1 MSLAPWLR
9 HLQEPGSEFLV
20 RAARPARPLRLKVP
34 AMSNFLIVV
43 RIFCALLA
51 WSVPAVA
58 AEGASRPISL
68 PQALQRALAANPRLT
83 AAERDIGIAAGLKV
97 QAGALPNPELSFELD
112 NALGSGPYKGLRSA
126 ETNLQLSQ
134 LVELGGKRE
143 ARLAAGEAGIGT
155 AVWQRRATRLEV
167 LSETAIAFITMVSA
181 QRRIEIFD
189 EQISSLDQLIPL
201 LQKRVQE
208 GASSPAETLR
218 AQVAADLFRVDRE
231 RAKTQLATARRDLA
245 ILMGDSSPRFGE
257 AVGRLASIGQPSSFQ
272 SVLQAIEANPQ
283 LMRWTAVTAQRNAEL
298 ILARLKPIPNVQ
310 VSAGWRHFQDTND
323 NAVRLGVSIP
333 LPVFDQNTGNI
344 IAAEE
349 ALAKTGAERAM
360 NKLVLIS
367 IAGRAYD
374 ALKGALAELKLLR
387 TSVIPNARSA
397 SETIQSGYLQGRFTL
412 LELLDVR
419 GSVLQA
425 LLREQEALQNFH
437 IAIATIEGLVGNPF
451 SLTRESSR

>member
-1 MSLAPWLR
+1 M
-9 HLQEPGSEFLV
+9 HLFGV
-20 RAARPARPLRLKVP
+20 ALRL
-34 AMSNFLIVV
+34 S
-43 RIFCALLA
+43 CALL
-51 WSVPAVA
+51 VVTIPVEA
-58 AEGASRPISL
+58 AERAPRSISL
-68 PQALQRALAANPRLT
+68 AQALQRALAANPRLT
-83 AAERDIGIAAGLKV
+83 AAERDIGIASGLKV
-97 QAGALPNPELSFELD
+97 QAGALPNPDLSFEVD
-112 NALGSGPYKGLRSA
+112 KALGSGIYNGFRSA

-134 LVELGGKRE
+134 IVELGGKRE
-143 ARLAAGEAGIGT
+143 ARLAAGDAGIGT
-155 AVWQRRATRLEV
+155 AIWQRRATRLEV
-167 LSETAIAFITMVSA
+167 LSETAIAFITVVSA

-189 EQISSLDQLIPL
+189 EQISGLDQLIPL
-201 LQKRVQE
+201 LKKRVQE

-245 ILMGDSSPRFGE
+245 ILMGDSTPRFGE
-257 AVGRLASIGQPSSFQ
+257 AVGRLASVGQPPPFQ
-272 SVLQAIEANPQ
+272 SVVQAIEANPQ
-283 LMRWTAVTAQRNAEL
+283 LMRWTAVTAQRNADL

-310 VSAGWRHFQDTND
+310 LSAGWRHFQDTND
-323 NAVRLGVSIP
+323 DAVKLGVSIP

-349 ALAKTGAERAM
+349 ALAKIGAERAI
-360 NKLVLIS
+360 NKLVLVS

-374 ALKGALAELKLLR
+374 ALNGALAELKLLR

-397 SETIQSGYLQGRFTL
+397 SETIQSGYLQGRFSL

-425 LLREQEALQNFH
+425 LIREQEALQNFH

>member
-1 MSLAPWLR
+1 
-9 HLQEPGSEFLV
+9 
-20 RAARPARPLRLKVP
+20 LRLT
-34 AMSNFLIVV
+34 
-43 RIFCALLA
+43 CALL
-51 WSVPAVA
+51 VVTIPVEA
-58 AEGASRPISL
+58 AERAPRSISL
-68 PQALQRALAANPRLT
+68 AQALEHALAANPRLT
-83 AAERDIGIAAGLKV
+83 AAERDIGIATGLKV
-97 QAGALPNPELSFELD
+97 QAGALPNPDLSFELD
-112 NALGSGPYKGLRSA
+112 NALGSGRYRGLRSA

-143 ARLAAGEAGIGT
+143 ARLAVGEAAIGT

-167 LSETAIAFITMVSA
+167 LSETAIAFITLVSA

-201 LQKRVQE
+201 LQRRVQE

-245 ILMGDSSPRFGE
+245 ILMGDSSPRFGD
-257 AVGRLASIGQPSSFQ
+257 AVGRLASIGQPPPFQ

-298 ILARLKPIPNVQ
+298 ILARLKPIPDVHLA
-310 VSAGWRHFQDTND
+310 AGWRHFQDTND
-323 NAVRLGVSIP
+323 DAVRLGVSIP
-333 LPVFDQNTGNI
+333 LPVFDQNTGNV
-344 IAAEE
+344 IAAEQ
-349 ALAKTGAERAM
+349 ALAKTGAEHAI

-374 ALKGALAELKLLR
+374 ALNGALAELKLLR
-387 TSVIPNARSA
+387 TSVIPNARNA
-397 SETIQSGYLQGRFTL
+397 AETIQSGYLQGRFTL

-419 GSVLQA
+419 GTVLQA

-437 IAIATIEGLVGNPF
+437 IAIATIEGLVGSPF
-451 SLTRESSR
+451 SLSRESSR

>member
-1 MSLAPWLR
+1 MYLLGVA
-9 HLQEPGSEFLV
+9 
-20 RAARPARPLRLKVP
+20 LRLT
-34 AMSNFLIVV
+34 
-43 RIFCALLA
+43 CALL
-51 WSVPAVA
+51 VVTIPAEA
-58 AEGASRPISL
+58 AERPPRSISL
-68 PQALQRALAANPRLT
+68 AQALQHALAANPRLT
-83 AAERDIGIAAGLKV
+83 AAERDIGIATGLKV
-97 QAGALPNPELSFELD
+97 QAGALPNPDLSFELD
-112 NALGSGPYKGLRSA
+112 NALGSGRYRGLRSA

-143 ARLAAGEAGIGT
+143 ARLAVGEAGIGT

-167 LSETAIAFITMVSA
+167 LSETAIAFITVVSA

-201 LQKRVQE
+201 LQRRVQE

-245 ILMGDSSPRFGE
+245 ILTGDSSPRFGE
-257 AVGRLASIGQPSSFQ
+257 AVGRLASIGQPPPFQ
-272 SVLQAIEANPQ
+272 SVLQAIDANPQ
-283 LMRWTAVTAQRNAEL
+283 LMRWTAVTAQRNADL
-298 ILARLKPIPNVQ
+298 ILARLKPIPDVHL
-310 VSAGWRHFQDTND
+310 SAGWRHFQDTND
-323 NAVRLGVSIP
+323 DAVRLGVSIP

-349 ALAKTGAERAM
+349 ALAKTGAEREI

-374 ALKGALAELKLLR
+374 ALNGALAELKLLR

-397 SETIQSGYLQGRFTL
+397 AETIQSGYLHGRFTL

-437 IAIATIEGLVGNPF
+437 IAIATIEGLVGSPF

>member
-1 MSLAPWLR
+1 M
-9 HLQEPGSEFLV
+9 
-20 RAARPARPLRLKVP
+20 RL
-34 AMSNFLIVV
+34 M
-43 RIFCALLA
+43 CALLVLT
-51 WSVPAVA
+51 VPAEA
-58 AEGASRPISL
+58 AEKVQRLISL
-68 PQALQRALAANPRLT
+68 PDALQRALTANPRLT
-83 AAERDIGIAAGLKV
+83 AAERDIGIAGGLRI
-97 QAGALPNPELSFELD
+97 QAGALPNPDVSFELD
-112 NALGSGPYKGLRSA
+112 NALGSGPYKGVRSA
-126 ETNLQLSQ
+126 ETTLQLSQ

-143 ARLAAGEAGIGT
+143 ARVAVGEAGIGT

-167 LSETAIAFITMVSA
+167 LSETAIAFITIISA
-181 QRRIEIFD
+181 QRRIEIFN
-189 EQISSLDQLIPL
+189 EQIASFDPLIPL

-218 AQVAADLFRVDRE
+218 AQVAADLFRVERE
-231 RAKTQLATARRDLA
+231 RAKTQLATTRRDLA
-245 ILMGDSSPRFGE
+245 ILMGDSIPRFGE
-257 AVGRLASIGQPSSFQ
+257 AVGRLANVGQPPPFQ
-272 SVLQAIEANPQ
+272 AVVQAIEANPQ

-298 ILARLKPIPNVQ
+298 ILARLKSIPDVHL
-310 VSAGWRHFQDTND
+310 SAGWRHFQDTND

-344 IAAEE
+344 IAAQET
-349 ALAKTGAERAM
+349 LAKAGAERAI

-374 ALKGALAELKLLR
+374 ALTGALAELKLLR

-397 SETIQSGYLQGRFTL
+397 AETIQSGYLQGRFTL

>member
-1 MSLAPWLR
+1 
-9 HLQEPGSEFLV
+9 
-20 RAARPARPLRLKVP
+20 
-34 AMSNFLIVV
+34 MSNFRVAA

-51 WSVPAVA
+51 CSGPAAA
-58 AEGASRPISL
+58 AEGAPATLSL

-83 AAERDIGIAAGLKV
+83 AAERDIGIAGGLRT
-97 QAGALPNPELSFELD
+97 QAGALPNPDVSFELD
-112 NALGSGPYKGLRSA
+112 NALGSGRYMGGRSA
-126 ETNLQLSQ
+126 ETTLQLSQ
-134 LVELGGKRE
+134 LIELGGKRE
-143 ARLAAGEAGIGT
+143 ARLAAGEAGIGA

-167 LSETAIAFITMVSA
+167 LSETAVAFITVVSA

-189 EQISSLDQLIPL
+189 EQISSFDSLIPL

-257 AVGRLASIGQPSSFQ
+257 AVGRLANVGQPPPFKAI
-272 SVLQAIEANPQ
+272 VEAIEANPQ
-283 LMRWTAVTAQRNAEL
+283 LMRWTAMTAQRNAEL
-298 ILARLKPIPNVQ
+298 IIVRLKAIPDLRI
-310 VSAGWRHFQDTND
+310 SAGWRHFQDTRD

-333 LPVFDQNTGNI
+333 LPIFDQNTGNI

-349 ALAKTGAERAM
+349 ALAKTGAERAI

-367 IAGRAYD
+367 VVGRAYD
-374 ALKGALAELKLLR
+374 ALNGALAELKLLR
-387 TSVIPNARSA
+387 TSVIPNARNA
-397 SETIQSGYLQGRFTL
+397 AETIQSGYLQGRFTL

-419 GSVLQA
+419 SSVLQA

-437 IAIATIEGLVGNPF
+437 IAIAMIEGLVGNPF

>member
-1 MSLAPWLR
+1 MMYKLGVA
-9 HLQEPGSEFLV
+9 
-20 RAARPARPLRLKVP
+20 LRL
-34 AMSNFLIVV
+34 M
-43 RIFCALLA
+43 CALL
-51 WSVPAVA
+51 VVTIPVEA
-58 AEGASRPISL
+58 AERALRSISL
-68 PQALQRALAANPRLT
+68 AQALQRALAASPRLT
-83 AAERDIGIAAGLKV
+83 AAERDIGIATGLKV

-112 NALGSGPYKGLRSA
+112 NALGSGRYKGLQSA

-143 ARLAAGEAGIGT
+143 ARLAGGDAGIGT

-167 LSETAIAFITMVSA
+167 LSETAIAFITVVSA

-231 RAKTQLATARRDLA
+231 RARTQLATARRDLA
-245 ILMGDSSPRFGE
+245 ILTGDSSPRFGE
-257 AVGRLASIGQPSSFQ
+257 AVGRLANVGQPPSFQ

-298 ILARLKPIPNVQ
+298 ILARLKPIPDVHL
-310 VSAGWRHFQDTND
+310 SAGWRHFQDTDD

-349 ALAKTGAERAM
+349 MLAKTGAERAI

-374 ALKGALAELKLLR
+374 ALNGALAELKLLR

-397 SETIQSGYLQGRFTL
+397 AETIQSGYLQGRFTL

-437 IAIATIEGLVGNPF
+437 IAIATIEGLVGSPF

>member
-1 MSLAPWLR
+1 MMYLIKVA
-9 HLQEPGSEFLV
+9 
-20 RAARPARPLRLKVP
+20 LRL
-34 AMSNFLIVV
+34 M
-43 RIFCALLA
+43 CALLVLA
-51 WSVPAVA
+51 VPAEA
-58 AEGASRPISL
+58 AEKVQRSISL
-68 PQALQRALAANPRLT
+68 PEALQRALAANPRLT
-83 AAERDIGIAAGLKV
+83 AAERDIGIAGGLRI
-97 QAGALPNPELSFELD
+97 QAGALPNPDVSFELD
-112 NALGSGPYKGLRSA
+112 NALGSGPYKGVRSA
-126 ETNLQLSQ
+126 ETTLQLSQ

-143 ARLAAGEAGIGT
+143 ARVAAGEAGIGT

-167 LSETAIAFITMVSA
+167 LSETAIAFITIISA
-181 QRRIEIFD
+181 QRRIEIFN
-189 EQISSLDQLIPL
+189 EQIASFDPLIPL

-218 AQVAADLFRVDRE
+218 AQVAADLFRVERE

-245 ILMGDSSPRFGE
+245 ILMGDSIPRFGE
-257 AVGRLASIGQPSSFQ
+257 AVGRLASVGQPPSFQ
-272 SVLQAIEANPQ
+272 AVVQAIEANPQ

-298 ILARLKPIPNVQ
+298 ILARLKSIPDVHL
-310 VSAGWRHFQDTND
+310 SAGWRHFQDTND

-344 IAAEE
+344 IAAQET
-349 ALAKTGAERAM
+349 LAKAGAERAI

-374 ALKGALAELKLLR
+374 ALTGALAELKLLR

-397 SETIQSGYLQGRFTL
+397 AETIQGGYLQGRFTL

>member
-1 MSLAPWLR
+1 M
-9 HLQEPGSEFLV
+9 GG
-20 RAARPARPLRLKVP
+20 RAASLSSAFPVELMYLLGVALRLT
-34 AMSNFLIVV
+34 
-43 RIFCALLA
+43 CALL
-51 WSVPAVA
+51 VVTIPAEA
-58 AEGASRPISL
+58 AERPPRSISL
-68 PQALQRALAANPRLT
+68 AQALQHALAANPRLT
-83 AAERDIGIAAGLKV
+83 AAERDIGIATGLKV
-97 QAGALPNPELSFELD
+97 QAGALPNPDLSFELD
-112 NALGSGPYKGLRSA
+112 NALGSGRYRGLRSA

-143 ARLAAGEAGIGT
+143 ARLAVGEAGIGT

-167 LSETAIAFITMVSA
+167 LSETAIAFITVVSA

-201 LQKRVQE
+201 LQRRVQE

-245 ILMGDSSPRFGE
+245 ILTGDSSPRFGE
-257 AVGRLASIGQPSSFQ
+257 AVGRLASIGQPPPFQ
-272 SVLQAIEANPQ
+272 SVLQAIDANPQ
-283 LMRWTAVTAQRNAEL
+283 LMRWTAVTAQRNADL
-298 ILARLKPIPNVQ
+298 ILARLKPIPDVHL
-310 VSAGWRHFQDTND
+310 SAGWRHFQDTND
-323 NAVRLGVSIP
+323 DAVRLGVSIP

-349 ALAKTGAERAM
+349 ALAKTGAEREI

-374 ALKGALAELKLLR
+374 ALNGALAELKLLR

-397 SETIQSGYLQGRFTL
+397 AETIQSGYLHGRFTL

-437 IAIATIEGLVGNPF
+437 IAIATIEGLVGSPF

>member
-1 MSLAPWLR
+1 MFL
-9 HLQEPGSEFLV
+9 PGV
-20 RAARPARPLRLKVP
+20 ALRL
-34 AMSNFLIVV
+34 M
-43 RIFCALLA
+43 CALL
-51 WSVPAVA
+51 VVTIPVEA
-58 AEGASRPISL
+58 AERAPRSISL
-68 PQALQRALAANPRLT
+68 AQALQRALAANPRLS
-83 AAERDIGIAAGLKV
+83 AAERDIGIAGGLKI
-97 QAGALPNPELSFELD
+97 QAGALPNPDLSFELD
-112 NALGSGPYKGLRSA
+112 NALGSGLYKGLRSA

-143 ARLAAGEAGIGT
+143 ARVAAGEAGIGT
-155 AVWQRRATRLEV
+155 AAWQRRATRLEV
-167 LSETAIAFITMVSA
+167 LSETAIAFITVVSA

-231 RAKTQLATARRDLA
+231 RAKTQLAMARRDLA
-245 ILMGDSSPRFGE
+245 ILMGDSNPRFGE
-257 AVGRLASIGQPSSFQ
+257 AVARLSSIGQPPPFQ
-272 SVLQAIEANPQ
+272 SVLTAIEANPQ
-283 LMRWTAVTAQRNAEL
+283 LMRWTAVTAQRNADL
-298 ILARLKPIPNVQ
+298 ILARLKPIPDVHL
-310 VSAGWRHFQDTND
+310 SAGWRHFQDTND

-344 IAAEE
+344 IAAQET
-349 ALAKTGAERAM
+349 LAKTDAERAI

-367 IAGRAYD
+367 VAGRAYD
-374 ALKGALAELKLLR
+374 ALNGALAELKLLR
-387 TSVIPNARSA
+387 SSVIPNAHSA
-397 SETIQSGYLQGRFTL
+397 SETIRGGYLQGRFTL

-451 SLTRESSR
+451 SLTHASSR

>member
-1 MSLAPWLR
+1 
-9 HLQEPGSEFLV
+9 
-20 RAARPARPLRLKVP
+20 
-34 AMSNFLIVV
+34 
-43 RIFCALLA
+43 
-51 WSVPAVA
+51 
-58 AEGASRPISL
+58 
-68 PQALQRALAANPRLT
+68 
-83 AAERDIGIAAGLKV
+83 
-97 QAGALPNPELSFELD
+97 
-112 NALGSGPYKGLRSA
+112 
-126 ETNLQLSQ
+126 
-134 LVELGGKRE
+134 
-143 ARLAAGEAGIGT
+143 
-155 AVWQRRATRLEV
+155 LEV
-167 LSETAIAFITMVSA
+167 LSETAIAFITIVSA

-189 EQISSLDQLIPL
+189 DQIASLDQLIPL

-231 RAKTQLATARRDLA
+231 RAKTLLATARRDLA
-245 ILMGDSSPRFGE
+245 ILMGESSPRFGE
-257 AVGRLASIGQPSSFQ
+257 AVGRLADVGQPPSFKD
-272 SVLQAIEANPQ
+272 VVRAIEANPQ
-283 LMRWTAVTAQRNAEL
+283 LIRWTAVTAQRNAEL
-298 ILARLKPIPNVQ
+298 IIARLKAIPDVH

-344 IAAEE
+344 IAAQET
-349 ALAKTGAERAM
+349 LAKTDAERAI
-360 NKLVLIS
+360 NRLVLIS

-374 ALKGALAELKLLR
+374 ALAGALAELKLLR
-387 TSVIPNARSA
+387 ASVIPNARSA
-397 SETIQSGYLQGRFTL
+397 AETIQSGYLQGRFTL

>member
-1 MSLAPWLR
+1 MW
-9 HLQEPGSEFLV
+9 LV
-20 RAARPARPLRLKVP
+20 RVALRLAG
-34 AMSNFLIVV
+34 AM
-43 RIFCALLA
+43 LLFTIP
-51 WSVPAVA
+51 VQA
-58 AEGASRPISL
+58 AERASPAISL

-83 AAERDIGIAAGLKV
+83 AAERDIGIAGGLRI
-97 QAGALPNPELSFELD
+97 QAGVLPNPDVSFELD

-143 ARLAAGEAGIGT
+143 ARIAAGEAGIGS

-167 LSETAIAFITMVSA
+167 LSEAAIAFITIISA

-189 EQISSLDQLIPL
+189 EQIEGFGTLIPL

-218 AQVAADLFRVDRE
+218 AQVAADLFRVERE
-231 RAKTQLATARRDLA
+231 RAKTQLALARRDLA
-245 ILMGDSSPRFGE
+245 ILMGDSSPHFGK
-257 AVGRLASIGQPSSFQ
+257 ALGRLTNIGQPPPFRD
-272 SVLQAIEANPQ
+272 VLRAIEANPQ
-283 LMRWTAVTAQRNAEL
+283 LLRWTAVAAQRNAEL
-298 ILARLKPIPNVQ
+298 LIARLKAIPDPRI
-310 VSAGWRHFQDTND
+310 SAGWRHYQDTND

-333 LPVFDQNTGNI
+333 IPIFDQNTGNI
-344 IAAEE
+344 IAAQET
-349 ALAKTGAERAM
+349 LAKTDAERAI
-360 NKLVLIS
+360 NKLVLTS
-367 IAGRAYD
+367 IVGRAYD
-374 ALKGALAELKLLR
+374 TLTGALAELKLLR
-387 TSVIPNARSA
+387 TSIIPNARSA

-412 LELLDVR
+412 LELLDVK

-451 SLTRESSR
+451 TLTRETSR

>member
-1 MSLAPWLR
+1 MSRLP
-9 HLQEPGSEFLV
+9 F
-20 RAARPARPLRLKVP
+20 AARV
-34 AMSNFLIVV
+34 
-43 RIFCALLA
+43 FCALLA
-51 WSVPAVA
+51 YSAPSLA
-58 AEGASRPISL
+58 ADGASRTISL

-83 AAERDIGIAAGLKV
+83 AAERDIGIAGGLRI
-97 QAGALPNPELSFELD
+97 QAGALPNPEASFELD
-112 NALGSGPYKGLRSA
+112 NAFGSGPYKGVRSA

-143 ARLAAGEAGIGT
+143 ARVAAGEAGIGT

-167 LSETAIAFITMVSA
+167 LSETAIAFITIISA

-189 EQISSLDQLIPL
+189 EQIASFDPLIPL

-218 AQVAADLFRVDRE
+218 AQVAADLFRVERE
-231 RAKTQLATARRDLA
+231 RSKTLLATARRDLA
-245 ILMGDSSPRFGE
+245 ILMGDASPRFGE
-257 AVGRLASIGQPSSFQ
+257 AVGRLATTGQPPPFKA
-272 SVLQAIEANPQ
+272 VLQAIDANPQ
-283 LMRWTAVTAQRNAEL
+283 LARWTAVTAQRNAEL
-298 ILARLKPIPNVQ
+298 LIARLKAIPGPRI
-310 VSAGWRHFQDTND
+310 SAGWRHFQDTND

-344 IAAEE
+344 IAAQET
-349 ALAKTGAERAM
+349 LAKTDAERAI
-360 NKLVLIS
+360 NKLVLLS

-374 ALKGALAELKLLR
+374 ALTGALAELKLLR
-387 TSVIPNARSA
+387 SSVIPNARSA
-397 SETIQSGYLQGRFTL
+397 AETILSGYSQGRFTL

-419 GSVLQA
+419 GALLQA

-437 IAIATIEGLVGNPF
+437 IAVATIEGLIGNPF

>member
-1 MSLAPWLR
+1 MY
-9 HLQEPGSEFLV
+9 LV
-20 RAARPARPLRLKVP
+20 GMALRL
-34 AMSNFLIVV
+34 I
-43 RIFCALLA
+43 CALL
-51 WSVPAVA
+51 VITIPVEA
-58 AEGASRPISL
+58 AERATRVISL
-68 PQALQRALAANPRLT
+68 PQALERALAANPRLT
-83 AAERDIGIAAGLKV
+83 AAERDIGIAGGLRI
-97 QAGALPNPELSFELD
+97 QAGALPNPEVSFELD
-112 NALGSGPYKGLRSA
+112 NVLGSGPYKGVRSA

-167 LSETAIAFITMVSA
+167 LSETAIAFITIISA

-189 EQISSLDQLIPL
+189 EQIASFDTLIPL

-218 AQVAADLFRVDRE
+218 AQVAADLFRVERE

-245 ILMGDSSPRFGE
+245 ILMGDSSPRFGN
-257 AVGRLASIGQPSSFQ
+257 AVGRLASIGQPPSFQ
-272 SVLQAIEANPQ
+272 AVVNAIEANPQ

-298 ILARLKPIPNVQ
+298 LIARLKAIPDPRI
-310 VSAGWRHFQDTND
+310 SAGWRHYQDTND

-333 LPVFDQNTGNI
+333 LPIFDQNTGNI
-344 IAAEE
+344 IAAQET
-349 ALAKTGAERAM
+349 LAKASAERAI
-360 NKLVLIS
+360 NKLVLTS

-374 ALKGALAELKLLR
+374 ALTGALAELKLLR

-412 LELLDVR
+412 LELLDVK

>member
-1 MSLAPWLR
+1 MSLLGVA
-9 HLQEPGSEFLV
+9 
-20 RAARPARPLRLKVP
+20 LRLMCV
-34 AMSNFLIVV
+34 LLVV
-43 RIFCALLA
+43 TIP
-51 WSVPAVA
+51 VEA
-58 AEGASRPISL
+58 AERAPRSISL
-68 PQALQRALAANPRLT
+68 AQALQRTLAANPRLT
-83 AAERDIGIAAGLKV
+83 AAERDIGIASGLKV
-97 QAGALPNPELSFELD
+97 QAGAFPNPDLSFELD
-112 NALGSGPYKGLRSA
+112 NALGSGPYRGLQSA

-167 LSETAIAFITMVSA
+167 LSETAIAFITVVSA

-189 EQISSLDQLIPL
+189 DQISSLDQLIPL

-231 RAKTQLATARRDLA
+231 RARTQLATARRDLA
-245 ILMGDSSPRFGE
+245 ILLGDSSPRFGA
-257 AVGRLASIGQPSSFQ
+257 AVGRLAGIGQPPSFQ
-272 SVLQAIEANPQ
+272 SVVQAIEANPQ

-298 ILARLKPIPNVQ
+298 ILARLKPIPDVR
-310 VSAGWRHFQDTND
+310 VSAGWRHFQENVQLSAGGQPFEDKNE

-344 IAAEE
+344 IAAQET
-349 ALAKTGAERAM
+349 LAKTGAERAT

-374 ALKGALAELKLLR
+374 ALNGALAELKLLR
-387 TSVIPNARSA
+387 KSVIPNARSA

-437 IAIATIEGLVGNPF
+437 IAVATIEGLVGSPF

>member
-1 MSLAPWLR
+1 MSRLP
-9 HLQEPGSEFLV
+9 F
-20 RAARPARPLRLKVP
+20 AARV
-34 AMSNFLIVV
+34 
-43 RIFCALLA
+43 FCALLA
-51 WSVPAVA
+51 YSAPSLA
-58 AEGASRPISL
+58 ADGASRTISL

-83 AAERDIGIAAGLKV
+83 AAERDIGIAGGLRI
-97 QAGALPNPELSFELD
+97 QAGALPNPEASFELD
-112 NALGSGPYKGLRSA
+112 NAFGSGPYKGVRSA

-143 ARLAAGEAGIGT
+143 ARVAAGEAGIGT

-167 LSETAIAFITMVSA
+167 LSETAIAFITIISA

-189 EQISSLDQLIPL
+189 EQIASFDPLIPL

-218 AQVAADLFRVDRE
+218 AQGAADLFRVERE
-231 RAKTQLATARRDLA
+231 RSKTLLATARRDLA
-245 ILMGDSSPRFGE
+245 ILMGDASPRFGE
-257 AVGRLASIGQPSSFQ
+257 AVGRLATTGQPPPFKA
-272 SVLQAIEANPQ
+272 VLQAIDANPQ
-283 LMRWTAVTAQRNAEL
+283 LARWTAVTAQRNAEL
-298 ILARLKPIPNVQ
+298 LIARLKAIPDPRI
-310 VSAGWRHFQDTND
+310 SAGWRHFQDTND

-344 IAAEE
+344 IAAQET
-349 ALAKTGAERAM
+349 LAKTDAERAI
-360 NKLVLIS
+360 NKLVLLS

-374 ALKGALAELKLLR
+374 ALTGALAELKLLR
-387 TSVIPNARSA
+387 SSVIPNARSA
-397 SETIQSGYLQGRFTL
+397 AETILSGYSQGRFTL

-419 GSVLQA
+419 GALLQA

-437 IAIATIEGLVGNPF
+437 IAVATIEGLIGNPF

>member
-1 MSLAPWLR
+1 M
-9 HLQEPGSEFLV
+9 
-20 RAARPARPLRLKVP
+20 RL
-34 AMSNFLIVV
+34 M
-43 RIFCALLA
+43 CALL
-51 WSVPAVA
+51 VITIPVEA
-58 AEGASRPISL
+58 AERAPRSISL
-68 PQALQRALAANPRLT
+68 AQALQRALAANPRLT

-97 QAGALPNPELSFELD
+97 QAGALPNPNLSFELD
-112 NALGSGPYKGLRSA
+112 NALGSGPYKGLQSA

-167 LSETAIAFITMVSA
+167 LSETAISFITVVSA

-189 EQISSLDQLIPL
+189 EQISNLDQLIPL

-245 ILMGDSSPRFGE
+245 ILMGDGSPRFGQ
-257 AVGRLASIGQPSSFQ
+257 AVGRLANVGQPPPFKD
-272 SVLQAIEANPQ
+272 VVQAIEANPQ
-283 LMRWTAVTAQRNAEL
+283 LMRWTAVTAQRNSEL
-298 ILARLKPIPNVQ
+298 ILARLKQIPDPQ
-310 VSAGWRHFQDTND
+310 ISAGWRHLRNTVQLSAGGQPFEDPSE
-323 NAVRLGVSIP
+323 NAVRLGVSVP
-333 LPVFDQNTGNI
+333 LPVFDQNAGNI

-349 ALAKTGAERAM
+349 ALAKIGAERAI
-360 NKLVLIS
+360 NKLVLVS
-367 IAGRAYD
+367 VAGRAYD

-387 TSVIPNARSA
+387 TSVIPNARRA
-397 SETIQSGYLQGRFTL
+397 SETIQNGYLQGRFTL

-451 SLTRESSR
+451 TLTRESSR

>member
-1 MSLAPWLR
+1 M
-9 HLQEPGSEFLV
+9 
-20 RAARPARPLRLKVP
+20 RLT
-34 AMSNFLIVV
+34 
-43 RIFCALLA
+43 CALL
-51 WSVPAVA
+51 VVTIPAEA
-58 AEGASRPISL
+58 AERPPRSISL
-68 PQALQRALAANPRLT
+68 AQALQHALAANPRLT
-83 AAERDIGIAAGLKV
+83 AAERDIGIATGLKV
-97 QAGALPNPELSFELD
+97 QAGALPNPDLSFELD
-112 NALGSGPYKGLRSA
+112 NALGSGRYRGLRSA

-143 ARLAAGEAGIGT
+143 ARLAVGEAGIGT

-167 LSETAIAFITMVSA
+167 LSETAIAFITVVSA

-189 EQISSLDQLIPL
+189 EQISSFDQLIPL
-201 LQKRVQE
+201 LQRRVQE

-257 AVGRLASIGQPSSFQ
+257 AVGRLASIGQPPPFQ
-272 SVLQAIEANPQ
+272 SVLQAIDANPQ
-283 LMRWTAVTAQRNAEL
+283 LMRWTAVTAQRNADL
-298 ILARLKPIPNVQ
+298 ILARLKPIPDVHL
-310 VSAGWRHFQDTND
+310 SAGWRHFQDTND
-323 NAVRLGVSIP
+323 DAVRLGVSIP

-349 ALAKTGAERAM
+349 ALAKTGAEREI

-374 ALKGALAELKLLR
+374 ALNGALAELKLLR

-397 SETIQSGYLQGRFTL
+397 AETIQSGYLQGRFTL

-437 IAIATIEGLVGNPF
+437 IAIATIEGLVGSPF